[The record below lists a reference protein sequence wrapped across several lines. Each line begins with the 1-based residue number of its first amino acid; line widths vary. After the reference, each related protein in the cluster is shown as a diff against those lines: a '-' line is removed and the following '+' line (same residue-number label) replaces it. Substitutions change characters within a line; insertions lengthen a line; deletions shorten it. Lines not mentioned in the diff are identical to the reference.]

1 MSLQDASEP
10 SGRQVVAQSSG
21 QIISALQGRAG
32 HYVADDCRETVYLQ
46 LSL

>member
-1 MSLQDASEP
+1 MQSEP

-21 QIISALQGRAG
+21 QIISALPCRADR
-32 HYVADDCRETVYLQ
+32 YVANDCRETVYLQ